1 MRRILCL
8 GPRLTAILVGLVSLA
23 GMILVVFAT
32 DSGPGVGG
40 DATIYLTSAKNLL
53 AGHGLGWMEADGTFR
68 LLPYTPPFYPLSLS
82 FVGLFA
88 SDLVAGAR
96 WFNVML
102 FNATIVLT
110 GLYLYRAS
118 GLGWLAVILAGL
130 VAFSPV
136 IIGVQVWAMSESLF
150 LLLCFGGL
158 FALVEYLYQ
167 PRGGWLIAAAL
178 LSGQAF
184 LTRYMGAACLLTGGL
199 ALLVYGL
206 RNERR
211 LNLPALKP
219 AFVFSVIAALP
230 MLVWILIDLSTTGTV
245 SSRSG
250 QPASAY
256 GQRLLEMYPA
266 LESIVLFWLVPDSVT
281 GRLPGIV
288 RALGWLVPLA
298 GVLAL
303 GFALSRRAIA
313 SQGQNRRAGL
323 LGLVLAL
330 FVVAYLLVLAVV
342 QVFTYPPVTLAARML
357 SPVHM
362 AFLILVA
369 ALVFFALEYLLRGRR
384 IGAALVWLALFTLL
398 GTYVLRGGLVA
409 RRFYGTG
416 IGYNAPEWQESETV
430 AAAKALPADV
440 PLISNEVTALMYFAD
455 RPAYTLQ
462 EIFADKP
469 QAQFTVYG
477 AGADE
482 SQRVFQQ
489 ENGALVLFYNT
500 LYEDFAMYGEQTDE
514 RIAALTEGLYPYFV
528 SDDGA
533 IYFYQ
538 KPSFAP

>member
-1 MRRILCL
+1 M
-8 GPRLTAILVGLVSLA
+8 LA
-23 GMILVVFAT
+23 GMALVSFSTV
-32 DSGPGVGG
+32 SGPGVGG

-53 AGHGLGWMEADGTFR
+53 AGRGLGWTEADGTFR
-68 LLPYTPPFYPLSLS
+68 MLPYTPPFYPLALS
-82 FVGLFA
+82 MVGIFA

-96 WFNVML
+96 WFNVLL
-102 FNATIVLT
+102 FGATIALT
-110 GLYLYRAS
+110 GLYLYRS
-118 GLGWLAVILAGL
+118 TGLGWLAVILAGL
-130 VAFSPV
+130 LAFSPV
-136 IIGVQVWAMSESLF
+136 LIGVQVWAMSESLF

-167 PRGGWLIAAAL
+167 PRAGLLIAAAVL
-178 LSGQAF
+178 AGLAF

-199 ALLVYGL
+199 ALLIYGL
-206 RNERR
+206 RSERR
-211 LNLPALKP
+211 LNLRALQP
-219 AFVFSVIAALP
+219 AFVFSVISALP

-288 RALGWLVPLA
+288 RALGWLAPMVGIVGL
-298 GVLAL
+298 GVV
-303 GFALSRRAIA
+303 LSRRA
-313 SQGQNRRAGL
+313 SESLGQNRRAGL

-330 FVVAYLLVLAVV
+330 FILAYLLVLAVV

-362 AFLILVA
+362 AFLILAVA
-369 ALVFFALEYLLRGRR
+369 LAFLALAYLLRGKRL
-384 IGAALVWLALFTLL
+384 GATLVWLALFALL

-430 AAAKALPADV
+430 AAAKVLPADV
-440 PLISNEVTALMYFAD
+440 PVISNEVTALMYFAD

-469 QAQFTVYG
+469 QADFTVYG

-482 SQRVFQQ
+482 SQRVFRE

-500 LYEDFAMYGEQTDE
+500 LYEDYAMYGDQADE
-514 RIAALTEGLYPYFV
+514 RITALTKGLYPYFQ

>member
-1 MRRILCL
+1 MRRFLSL
-8 GPRLTAILVGLVSLA
+8 SPRWTYLLIALAALA
-23 GMILVVFAT
+23 GMALVAFAT
-32 DSGPGVGG
+32 SSGPGVGG

-53 AGHGLGWMEADGTFR
+53 AGRGLGWTEADGSFR

-96 WFNVML
+96 WFNVLL
-102 FNATIVLT
+102 FGATITLT
-110 GLYLYRAS
+110 GLYLYRS
-118 GLGWLAVILAGL
+118 TGQGWLAVIAAGL

-158 FALVEYLYQ
+158 FALVEYLYR
-167 PRGGWLIAAAL
+167 PRPGMLIAAAL
-178 LSGQAF
+178 LSGLAF

-206 RNERR
+206 RSERR
-211 LNLPALKP
+211 LSLKALKP
-219 AFVFSVIAALP
+219 AFFYSVIAVLP
-230 MLVWILIDLSTTGTV
+230 MLVWILIDMSTTGTV

-281 GRLPGIV
+281 GRLPGIL

-298 GVLAL
+298 GVLGL
-303 GFALSRRAIA
+303 GVVLSRRANEEN
-313 SQGQNRRAGL
+313 GQNQRAGI
-323 LGLVLAL
+323 LGLVLSL
-330 FVVAYLLVLAVV
+330 FIAAYLLVLAVV

-369 ALVFFALEYLLRGRR
+369 GLAFFALEYLLRGKR
-384 IGAALVWLALFTLL
+384 IGAALVWLALFALL

-430 AAAKALPADV
+430 AAAKALPANV
-440 PLISNEVTALMYFAD
+440 PLISNETTALMYFAD

-462 EIFADKP
+462 EIFTDKP
-469 QAQFTVYG
+469 QTEFTVYG

-482 SQRVFQQ
+482 SQRVFRQ

-500 LYEDFAMYGEQTDE
+500 LYEDYAMYGEQADE

>member
-8 GPRLTAILVGLVSLA
+8 SPRWTYILIALAMLA
-23 GMILVVFAT
+23 GMALVSFSTV
-32 DSGPGVGG
+32 SGPGVGG

-53 AGHGLGWMEADGTFR
+53 AGRGLGWTEADGTFR
-68 LLPYTPPFYPLSLS
+68 MLPYTPPFYPLALS
-82 FVGLFA
+82 MVGIFA

-96 WFNVML
+96 WFNVLL
-102 FNATIVLT
+102 FGATIALT
-110 GLYLYRAS
+110 GLYLYRS
-118 GLGWLAVILAGL
+118 TGLGWLAVILAGL
-130 VAFSPV
+130 LAFSPV
-136 IIGVQVWAMSESLF
+136 LIGVQVWAMSESLF

-167 PRGGWLIAAAL
+167 PRAGLLIAAAVL
-178 LSGQAF
+178 AGLAF

-199 ALLVYGL
+199 ALLIYGL
-206 RNERR
+206 RSERR
-211 LNLPALKP
+211 LNLRALQP
-219 AFVFSVIAALP
+219 AFVFSVISALP

-288 RALGWLVPLA
+288 RALGWLAPMVGIVGL
-298 GVLAL
+298 GVV
-303 GFALSRRAIA
+303 LSRRA
-313 SQGQNRRAGL
+313 SESLGQNRRAGL

-330 FVVAYLLVLAVV
+330 FILAYLLVLAVV

-362 AFLILVA
+362 AFLILAVA
-369 ALVFFALEYLLRGRR
+369 LAFLALAYLLRGKRL
-384 IGAALVWLALFTLL
+384 GATLVWLALFALL

-430 AAAKALPADV
+430 AAAKVLPADV
-440 PLISNEVTALMYFAD
+440 PVISNEVTALMYFAD

-469 QAQFTVYG
+469 QADFTVYG

-482 SQRVFQQ
+482 SQRVFRE

-500 LYEDFAMYGEQTDE
+500 LYEDYAMYGDQADE
-514 RIAALTEGLYPYFV
+514 RITALTKGLYPYFQ

>member
-8 GPRLTAILVGLVSLA
+8 SPRWTYILIALAMLA
-23 GMILVVFAT
+23 GMALVSFSTV
-32 DSGPGVGG
+32 SGPGVGG

-53 AGHGLGWMEADGTFR
+53 AGRGLGWTEADGTFR
-68 LLPYTPPFYPLSLS
+68 MLPYTPPFYPLALS
-82 FVGLFA
+82 MVGIFA

-96 WFNVML
+96 WFNVLL
-102 FNATIVLT
+102 FGATIALT
-110 GLYLYRAS
+110 GLYLYRS
-118 GLGWLAVILAGL
+118 TGLGWLAVILAGL
-130 VAFSPV
+130 LAFSPV
-136 IIGVQVWAMSESLF
+136 LIGVQVWAMSESLF

-167 PRGGWLIAAAL
+167 PRAGLLIAAAVL
-178 LSGQAF
+178 AGLAF

-199 ALLVYGL
+199 ALLIYGL
-206 RNERR
+206 RSERR
-211 LNLPALKP
+211 LNLRALQP
-219 AFVFSVIAALP
+219 AFVFSVISALP

-288 RALGWLVPLA
+288 RALGWLAPMVGIVGL
-298 GVLAL
+298 GVV
-303 GFALSRRAIA
+303 LSRRA
-313 SQGQNRRAGL
+313 SESLGQNRRAGL
-323 LGLVLAL
+323 LGLALAL
-330 FVVAYLLVLAVV
+330 FILAYLLVLAVV

-362 AFLILVA
+362 AFLILAVA
-369 ALVFFALEYLLRGRR
+369 LAFLALAYLLRGKRL
-384 IGAALVWLALFTLL
+384 GATLVWLALFALL

-430 AAAKALPADV
+430 AAAKVLPADV
-440 PLISNEVTALMYFAD
+440 PVISNEVTALMYFAD

-469 QAQFTVYG
+469 QADFTVYG

-482 SQRVFQQ
+482 SQRVFRE

-500 LYEDFAMYGEQTDE
+500 LYEDYAMYGDQADE
-514 RIAALTEGLYPYFV
+514 RITALTKGLYPYFQ